1 MGGLA
6 ATLAR
11 HSAADSERHRGPRI
25 GNVLGKSQR
34 AVEPP
39 VLLPREDFFVAE
51 VRLGLRN
58 CPAADACEDKLVE
71 EFIGG

>member
-1 MGGLA
+1 
-6 ATLAR
+6 
-11 HSAADSERHRGPRI
+11 
-25 GNVLGKSQR
+25 
-34 AVEPP
+34 VEPP

-58 CPAADACEDKLVE
+58 CPAADACEDELVE